1 MRRNPARL
9 LTAVLL
15 FFFSAALLSGDPPAA
30 EPVRLAFGYSSGE
43 DSVVIYGKIASL
55 LAILEEETG
64 IPIDYIH
71 TNSYQE
77 AIGAFVSGS
86 MDIGILSTLA
96 FIHVERQIP
105 IHPVAL
111 RLKGHDNLYRS
122 YIFTARDSQLNS
134 LDDLRGTVFAFGDPF
149 STSSDLIPRKMMHD
163 AGIDPKADLARSIHF
178 PNQDSIFY
186 AVLNGTV
193 QAGAAASF
201 IFEEQDP
208 SVSERLKIIAR
219 SEPFPLGPF
228 VARDDLAP
236 EVEQKIREVLLSLPY
251 TEEGRR
257 ALRLAELDG
266 FINPE
271 GDPYRDIRNLVYP
284 EE

>member
-1 MRRNPARL
+1 MM
-9 LTAVLL
+9 AVLLL
-15 FFFSAALLSGDPPAA
+15 FFFTAFLPCYSPVRD
-30 EPVRLAFGYSSGE
+30 PVRLAFGYSSGE
-43 DSVVIYGKIASL
+43 DSVIIYGKIAPL

-77 AIGAFVSGS
+77 AIGAFVSGG

-111 RLKGHDNLYRS
+111 RLKGNDNLYQS
-122 YIFTARDSQLNS
+122 YIFTARDSELEF
-134 LDDLRGTVFAFGDPF
+134 LKDLRGTIFGFGDPF
-149 STSSDLIPRKMMHD
+149 STSSDLIPRKMLLD
-163 AGIDPKADLARSIHF
+163 AGIDAKTDLVRGIHF

-201 IFEEQDP
+201 IFEEQDRTF
-208 SVSERLKIIAR
+208 SSRLKIIAR
-219 SEPFPLGPF
+219 SDPFPLGPF

-236 EVEQKIREVLLSLPY
+236 DVEQKIREVLLSLPH

-266 FINPE
+266 FITPE
-271 GDPYRDIRNLVYP
+271 GDPYKDIRNLVYP
-284 EE
+284 ED